1 MSTLLPIRPRPAPE
15 EALDSYLERVATANG
30 VTTSSFVR
38 QLTAEAGAPL
48 RFTNIA
54 PPPPILD
61 VLASWTGTDRRLLQD
76 CLLTRYPVIPFID
89 SQNRHGTRSVVAHG
103 WVLLNRSQACPWCL
117 AETGV
122 WKITW
127 RLAWVTAC
135 LDHERLLMT
144 DCPGCQKP
152 LRTTHHGAL
161 RPAGPGASCGNPRP
175 QGQGKRCPFDLSRI
189 SPPSAPPPLLQQQR
203 RVERALRDA
212 DIDLDGHS
220 VAGTVY
226 LKLIQALAAGVLGR
240 PTATQ
245 TRASN
250 ITVQGPWAP
259 PSTVLRV
266 RSAPRPV
273 RLRAAAGIEIDQML
287 AQNTHHISLA
297 A

>member
-30 VTTSSFVR
+30 VTTSGFVR
-38 QLTAEAGAPL
+38 QLTAEARAPL

-61 VLASWTGTDRRLLQD
+61 MLASWTGTDPDLLQD
-76 CLLTRYPVIPFID
+76 CLLTRYPIIPSID

-122 WKITW
+122 WKIAW

-135 LDHERLLMT
+135 LDHERLLVT

-152 LRTTHHGAL
+152 LRTTDHGAL
-161 RPAGPGASCGNPRP
+161 RPAGPGSICGNPRP

-189 SPPSAPPPLLQQQR
+189 SPPAAPPPVLQQQR
-203 RVERALRDA
+203 RVERALRGA
-212 DIDLDGHS
+212 EVDLDGHS
-220 VAGTVY
+220 MDGTAY
-226 LKLIQALAAGVLGR
+226 LQLVQALAAGVLGR
-240 PTATQ
+240 PTAAQATLS
-245 TRASN
+245 RA
-250 ITVQGPWAP
+250 TDQVPWGGPSA
-259 PSTVLRV
+259 VIRV
-266 RSAPRPV
+266 RPAPRPV
-273 RLRAAAGIEIDQML
+273 RLRAVAGTQIDQIL
-287 AQNTHHISLA
+287 AQNWPPISLA

>member
-30 VTTSSFVR
+30 VTTSGFVR
-38 QLTAEAGAPL
+38 QLTTEARAPL

-61 VLASWTGTDRRLLQD
+61 VLASWTGTDRGLLQD

-135 LDHERLLMT
+135 LDHDRLLAT

-161 RPAGPGASCGNPRP
+161 RPAGPGARCGNPRP

-189 SPPSAPPPLLQQQR
+189 SPLSAPPPVLQQQR
-203 RVERALRDA
+203 RVERALRGA
-212 DIDLDGHS
+212 EVE
-220 VAGTVY
+220 VAAIALEGTTY
-226 LKLIQALAAGVLGR
+226 LRQLQALTSAAMGLSAPTTAVQPEYSEGVPAEISTLSGR
-240 PTATQ
+240 ARP
-245 TRASN
+245 
-250 ITVQGPWAP
+250 
-259 PSTVLRV
+259 
-266 RSAPRPV
+266 APRPADI
-273 RLRAAAGIEIDQML
+273 RAAAYVRRDRTIF
-287 AQNTHHISLA
+287 APP
-297 A
+297 

>member
-30 VTTSSFVR
+30 VTTSGFVR
-38 QLTAEAGAPL
+38 QLTTEARAPL

-54 PPPPILD
+54 PPPAILD

-135 LDHERLLMT
+135 LDHDRLLAT

-189 SPPSAPPPLLQQQR
+189 SPPSAPPPLLQQQQ

>member
-30 VTTSSFVR
+30 VTTSGFVR

-61 VLASWTGTDRRLLQD
+61 VLASWTGTDPGLLQD
-76 CLLTRYPVIPFID
+76 CLLTRYPVTPSID

-122 WKITW
+122 WKIAW

-135 LDHERLLMT
+135 LDHERLLVT

-161 RPAGPGASCGNPRP
+161 RPAGPGATCGNPRP

-189 SPPSAPPPLLQQQR
+189 SPPAAPPPVLQQQR
-203 RVERALRDA
+203 RVERALRGA
-212 DIDLDGHS
+212 DVDLDGHS
-220 VAGTVY
+220 VDGTVY
-226 LKLIQALAAGVLGR
+226 LQLVQALAAGVLGR
-240 PTATQ
+240 PTAAQATLSRAADHVPW
-245 TRASN
+245 TRPRAV
-250 ITVQGPWAP
+250 IRARP
-259 PSTVLRV
+259 
-266 RSAPRPV
+266 APRPA
-273 RLRAAAGIEIDQML
+273 RLRASAGVQIDQIL
-287 AQNTHHISLA
+287 ALYSLPISLA